1 MVLVFPL
8 NLRDWVQFF
17 SFACTFEILNS
28 CCWFSIGL
36 LIKPPTVF
44 IESNYLISV
53 PSYPPENVQAIAT
66 SPESISISWSTLSK
80 EALNGILQGFR
91 VIYWANLMDGGK
103 RVKWWA
109 MEFVHAPSCPGTQY
123 SLGTSLSL
131 GTFLLP
137 HTVLFLSHIW
147 HFNRCAQLFKTLV
160 LVF

>member
-1 MVLVFPL
+1 MEC
-8 NLRDWVQFF
+8 NFF

-28 CCWFSIGL
+28 CCLFSIGS
-36 LIKPPTVF
+36 LIKPQTVF

-103 RVKWWA
+103 RIKWPV
-109 MEFVHAPSCPGTQY
+109 MEFVHAPSCPGIQY
-123 SLGTSLSL
+123 KLGASLHWVLAS
-131 GTFLLP
+131 FL
-137 HTVLFLSHIW
+137 TLFCSCLISD
-147 HFNRCAQLFKTLV
+147 TLTGV
-160 LVF
+160 DSCLKHWCWCFSP

>member
-1 MVLVFPL
+1 MEC
-8 NLRDWVQFF
+8 NFF

-28 CCWFSIGL
+28 CCLFSIGS
-36 LIKPPTVF
+36 LIKPQTVF

-103 RVKWWA
+103 RIIWPV
-109 MEFVHAPSCPGTQY
+109 MEFVHAPSCPGIQY
-123 SLGTSLSL
+123 KLGASLSL
-131 GTFLLP
+131 STCLFP

-147 HFNRCAQLFKTLV
+147 HFNRCGQLLKTLV